1 VTTHAHAPRATH
13 REIRFDFD
21 SVRDRSK
28 PSPLDLSFDVERPLL
43 DAETGD
49 VAVNRQAALIG
60 TDVRVD
66 NMAWNVREERVLP
79 TSLYESMV
87 WTKERELQ
95 FVREE
100 APLLNLMRT
109 VMMIV
114 KSPDPAT
121 QAKAAGLDVV
131 AALEAAAAAAAHNDG
146 WAVLG
151 EVARGSPFH
160 GIVGPAYGPGAAAKA
175 LQKHAGAGAVSVRV
189 DQTYYGGKYQHVRDV
204 KDAFR
209 QREQDSAAVAMP
221 VVADDLVLYPYQVRV
236 VVPGG
241 GQREET
247 PHPPLNGNHIYNH
260 NHHHDPPALS
270 STWPSSSA
278 PTASRWG

>member
-1 VTTHAHAPRATH
+1 MEQPLRDAATGKV
-13 REIRFDFD
+13 
-21 SVRDRSK
+21 S
-28 PSPLDLSFDVERPLL
+28 
-43 DAETGD
+43 
-49 VAVNRQAALIG
+49 VNRQAALIG

-79 TSLYESMV
+79 RSLFESVV
-87 WTKERELQ
+87 WSKERELH

-109 VMMIV
+109 VMMVI

-131 AALEAAAAAAAHNDG
+131 AALEAAAAQREDG

-151 EVARGSPFH
+151 EVCRGSPFH
-160 GIVGPAYGPGAAAKA
+160 GMVGPTYDPGAATKA
-175 LQKHAGAGAVSVRV
+175 VMAHAGAGAVSVRV

-209 QREQDSAAVAMP
+209 PGGGGSDAPSSVP
-221 VVADDLVLYPYQVRV
+221 VVADDLVLYPYQVTKA
-236 VVPGG
+236 GG
-241 GQREET
+241 VG
-247 PHPPLNGNHIYNH
+247 
-260 NHHHDPPALS
+260 D
-270 STWPSSSA
+270 
-278 PTASRWG
+278 

>member
-1 VTTHAHAPRATH
+1 MTA
-13 REIRFDFD
+13 
-21 SVRDRSK
+21 
-28 PSPLDLSFDVERPLL
+28 PLL
-43 DAETGD
+43 DAATGD

-66 NMAWNVREERVLP
+66 NMAWNVREESVLP

-87 WTKERELQ
+87 WTKERELY

-131 AALEAAAAAAAHNDG
+131 AALQAAAAASKDG

-151 EVARGSPFH
+151 DISRGSPFR
-160 GIVGPAYGPGAAAKA
+160 GVVGPTYGPGAAAEA
-175 LQKHAGAGAVSVRV
+175 VVRHAGASAVSVRV

-209 QREQDSAAVAMP
+209 QGSDAAVP
-221 VVADDLVLYPYQVRV
+221 VVADDLMLYPYQV
-236 VVPGG
+236 GG
-241 GQREET
+241 SDR
-247 PHPPLNGNHIYNH
+247 
-260 NHHHDPPALS
+260 ACC
-270 STWPSSSA
+270 
-278 PTASRWG
+278 